1 MKINRFNENNNI
13 QFKVFYKRYSI
24 YENDD
29 IDYENDDIEFLLQ
42 DSEYLNDC
50 KINNIIYYKYFDQL
64 LPNHFTFKIYAFPI
78 NMDEKVIIDRMNFN
92 YIKTEDDISKSSLNP
107 NDLWTEVEYDEIEVT
122 INSKKFNI

>member
-24 YENDD
+24 
-29 IDYENDDIEFLLQ
+29 YENDDIEFLLQ

-64 LPNHFTFKIYAFPI
+64 LPMPNHFTFKIYAFTI

-92 YIKTEDDISKSSLNP
+92 YIKTEDDISKNSLNP
-107 NDLWTEVEYDEIEVT
+107 NDLWTEVEYDEIELT